1 MTAGEQSR
9 ASSLLQRAASL
20 GDDAATLLRL
30 ATVRRSLGDLQGALA
45 AVRAAAR
52 VKPNDFVILLMLA
65 SLNDAVGATDQGA
78 RVYRRALERAP
89 AGHDLHAALA
99 KQLSYARSRVAATD
113 RWIGRL
119 QAWQPDSGLTRAERE
134 RMLGFRS
141 AVLHNVGAAEDQP
154 PEFVVPEVPNAEFFD
169 PQQFAGLAALKQQS
183 DVIREEFLGLAEARA
198 AELSS
203 RLSGLSSP
211 HANAEGKGK
220 WAMIPLIRKG
230 EPVAE
235 YADLCPR
242 TMALAASL
250 DLPNIPMISPSL
262 YFSVLEPGSRIA
274 PHTGIT
280 NARLIVHIP
289 LIVPQSCGIRVGT
302 ETRQWERGKA
312 LVFDDMTDHEAWNGS
327 DRIRVVLIADLWRPE
342 LSVAERATI
351 GQLMA
356 RELTA

>member
-20 GDDAATLLRL
+20 ADDAATLLRL

-52 VKPNDFVILLMLA
+52 LKPQDFVILLMLA

-78 RVYRRALERAP
+78 RVYRRALECAP
-89 AGHDLHAALA
+89 AGHKLPDALA
-99 KQLSYARSRVAATD
+99 KQLDYARRRVAATD
-113 RWIGRL
+113 AWVRRL
-119 QAWQPDSGLTRAERE
+119 QAWQPNAELTHAERE

-141 AVLHNVGAAEDQP
+141 AVLRNTATAGDQP
-154 PEFVVPEVPNAEFFD
+154 PAFVVPEVPNAEFFD
-169 PQQFAGLAALKQQS
+169 PQQFAGLAALEQQS
-183 DVIREEFLGLAEARA
+183 DAIREEFLRLAEVRSG
-198 AELSS
+198 ELSS
-203 RLSGLSSP
+203 RLSGLSAP
-211 HANAEGKGK
+211 HANAAGKGK

-230 EPVAE
+230 VPVAE
-235 YADLCPR
+235 YAALCPR

-289 LIVPQSCGIRVGT
+289 LIVPHSCGIRVGN

-312 LVFDDMTDHEAWNGS
+312 LVFDDMTDHEAWNDS

-342 LSVAERATI
+342 LSAAERTAI
-351 GQLMA
+351 GQLMV
-356 RELTA
+356 RELTV